1 MCDYVEGGCPIRK
14 STRRPTE
21 NLRKLRASLEAV
33 RESTDKILKDVTTI
47 NKVNNPTLLQNSKDL
62 QNALDKI

>member
-1 MCDYVEGGCPIRK
+1 M
-14 STRRPTE
+14 STYTQELE
-21 NLRKLRASLEAV
+21 NLRKLRASLEA
-33 RESTDKILKDVTTI
+33 ILKDVTTI